1 MQYRLIDSHTHVQFA
16 AFSEDAD
23 IVIRRAL
30 DAGVGMILVGSQI
43 DTSRRAVEFAN
54 KYPDGVYAAI
64 GLHPIHLVEGHWDH
78 QEIGAPRG
86 VISGFRS
93 RKEEFNY
100 DAYKA
105 LGQDSKVIAIGEC
118 GIDYFRL
125 PHEEN
130 DRREVV
136 EKQGEVFKAHIRLAS
151 ELKKPLMIHC
161 RDAYADL
168 LEILRSYSATYGS
181 KLRGNMHF
189 FAGSW
194 NEAKN
199 FLDLGFTLSFTGV
212 ITFPPKA
219 GQPRADASE
228 YKEIVEFVP
237 MDKIL
242 VETDAPFAAPVP
254 YRGKRNEP
262 AYVEFIARQIAE
274 WKGVSFDK
282 VAVQTHN
289 NAKALFKI

>member
-1 MQYRLIDSHTHVQFA
+1 MKLFDSHCHLQFPQ
-16 AFSEDAD
+16 FSDDREEIVSRLKQAD
-23 IVIRRAL
+23 IKIVN
-30 DAGVGMILVGSQI
+30 VGTNLE
-43 DTSRRAVEFAN
+43 DSRKAVELTE
-54 KYPDGVYAAI
+54 KYPDIMWASTGV
-64 GLHPIHLVEGHWDH
+64 HPNDANS
-78 QEIGAPRG
+78 EID
-86 VISGFRS
+86 FN
-93 RKEEFNY
+93 EFKQLAR
-100 DAYKA
+100 DE
-105 LGQDSKVIAIGEC
+105 KVVAIGEC
-118 GIDYFRL
+118 GLDYFRIMNN
-125 PHEEN
+125 ESGI
-130 DRREVV
+130 R
-136 EKQGEVFKAHIRLAS
+136 EKQKKTFTKQVELAK
-151 ELKKPLMIHC
+151 ELKKPVVLHC
-161 RDAYADL
+161 RPSFGTQDACEDAIDIIENL
-168 LEILRSYSATYGS
+168 KFKIENCGNGVAHFFSGS
-181 KLRGNMHF
+181 KETAR
-189 FAGSW
+189 
-194 NEAKN
+194 K
-199 FLDLGFTLSFTGV
+199 FLDLGFYISFAGP